1 MWAASKRLA
10 NSGIKIGPMPF
21 LCLIKPVFHLATLF
35 AEFIVGIS
43 ELNLDEILTII
54 LLKSPFILTN
64 YVEVYFQLFTQTQE
78 LSENIGFSRTRAAH
92 QDSMLF

>member
-1 MWAASKRLA
+1 
-10 NSGIKIGPMPF
+10 MPF

-43 ELNLDEILTII
+43 ELNLDKILTTIFDQ
-54 LLKSPFILTN
+54 L
-64 YVEVYFQLFTQTQE
+64 EVYFQLFTQTQE
-78 LSENIGFSRTRAAH
+78 LSENIGFLRAHAAH